1 MALEGTGNS
10 RRPSNQL
17 PVRRP
22 SEDARPAAPKPAE
35 PKPAQPNP
43 AERHE
48 RSSFTPRN
56 TLAKPGQTAES
67 SSLLTEN
74 SRDGKVN
81 CLDVAADWVD
91 KATPALRARSE
102 MVFLKDSRPG
112 AEGQSGHV
120 VVRQGNRVVDPSTG
134 KNYDNLQAFLKE
146 QPHYQPAGTLSG
158 NAAAKIFS
166 APPGSPERQRAISEA
181 KVPDSLQRMMV
192 ADSPQTAPA
201 TQTTPQAPAYSQAD
215 ADRDAAALYDAMEG
229 GVTGWGTDEDKIFKT
244 LEGKTPEQINL
255 IRKGYKDHYGKDM
268 DSVIRDELSGADE
281 RHAMALLQGDPAKSA
296 AVQVQAELDGVFGS
310 NEDLLKVLEKQT
322 PEQRQATAQK
332 FAEMNGGLKPGQ
344 SAQDFMLDKLG
355 KSLNS
360 EQLGR
365 ARNMLAAGQSQT
377 PEQKDQLEAQA
388 IKDGLKKDM
397 DGLGTDE
404 DRIFERLEKAT
415 PEQRKI
421 LAQDEALKNRLK
433 DELGT
438 EDYDRAMGLMQ
449 DNPAKA
455 DAARLTSAM
464 NGFFGA
470 DESGVRS
477 VLEGKKPEEL
487 ERIKAEYQQMTG
499 KSLEGEIRKWDG
511 ADKDVTLRL
520 LNPPKEGDTQGRADA
535 AAEKLKLA
543 VDGAGTD
550 EDAIRNVLKGKS
562 KQEINDISAAYQRK
576 YGEDLRSRLDS
587 ELGGRDHLEL
597 VKQDFDLGAVNDKDP
612 GAAQERVRRLREQQ
626 SNESGFG
633 TWVLDNVQRGIK
645 GGESDNDRLNRTL
658 GDAERSIQSGDTQ
671 AADRSVG
678 FATDDV
684 KSLQSSKDSLAEGAA
699 TAAVVVATTTA
710 VVLSGGAAT
719 PLAIAGYAALGA
731 TTRAATYELMQ
742 GGAAGWEDAGRQAL
756 IGAVEGG
763 TVVLPVTKGASVV
776 SSSAAKSVATTAGRE
791 VAENTV
797 LTAAKQGVKEGVV
810 GGAAGGA
817 VDAATRSET
826 WQNGL
831 ADGLGRVVEQAATGA
846 VIGGTAGGLTSAGLT
861 KALQPK
867 EIPVVRNPELSGSTA
882 HVRYDDGR
890 VRVEVGPNVSP
901 AQLQAHM
908 EVARELQKFD
918 GPLGKLREMK
928 SRLQEKLT
936 GMPGY
941 GSQGFESQLEVK
953 KLKGLIGE
961 LEKTEAATVG
971 SLKNAG
977 KTPESSTELARI
989 RSELDSLNTQLRAH
1003 EGAVDSLAPSRGFVA
1018 AEDSAGAAL
1027 AKEKG
1032 WPDPEPGY
1040 YWTLPQGASEPKIVR
1055 SSTDLPVREYDQAS
1069 RTFVDSLDGGRAAPK
1084 RFEPGTTAEK
1094 AFDEMGGNDPTSAFG
1109 KWVTTMENAGVMP
1122 EGADP
1127 TKSLRENLLASLKQK
1142 EGALDGVTH
1151 DTIRHNLKVPFKDK
1165 LLDHITDPAHLAT
1178 TQKYKDVL
1186 AKTGDAQQALR
1197 AASHHE
1203 MLEISN
1209 GLAIKEQGNLAE
1221 DWYLKTFGTKDSS
1234 TQVSVAQDHAKA
1246 QGVTL
1251 EKDRFADQVEVNDGT
1266 VRELKNVFTELK
1278 GEQKSQF
1285 DDLVKIASNKL
1296 EMKVKVGDDVSDVE
1310 AQSLVYT
1317 FLDPR
1322 GVRANTN
1329 FMKDQLALLP
1339 DGAPVK
1345 FEIFNAHGERKL
1357 ITQADQQELGT
1368 PAMKRWL
1375 SGEGSWKLPSE
1386 E

>member
-1 MALEGTGNS
+1 MALDGTGNS
-10 RRPSNQL
+10 RRLTTQV

-22 SEDARPAAPKPAE
+22 SEEARPAAPKPAE
-35 PKPAQPNP
+35 RKP

-48 RSSFTPRN
+48 RSSFTPQN
-56 TLAKPGQTAES
+56 PQVKPGQSAES

-74 SRDGKVN
+74 SRDGKAN

-120 VVRQGNRVVDPSTG
+120 VIRQGDRVVDPSSG

-158 NAAAKIFS
+158 NAAAKIFA
-166 APPGSPERQRAISEA
+166 APPGSAERQRAISEA

-192 ADSPQTAPA
+192 ADSPQAAP
-201 TQTTPQAPAYSQAD
+201 TTQAPAYSQAD
-215 ADRDAAALYDAMEG
+215 ADRDAASLYDAMEG

-281 RHAMALLQGDPAKSA
+281 KHAMALLQGDPAKSA

-344 SAQDFMLDKLG
+344 SAQDFMLDRLG
-355 KSLNS
+355 KELNP

-377 PEQKDQLEAQA
+377 PEQKNQLEAQA

-397 DGLGTDE
+397 DGWGTDE

-438 EDYDRAMGLMQ
+438 EDFDRAMGLMQ

-487 ERIKAEYQQMTG
+487 ERIKAEYQTMTG
-499 KSLEGEIRKWDG
+499 KSLEDEIRKWDG

-562 KQEINDISAAYQRK
+562 KAEINDISAAYQRK

-587 ELGGRDHLEL
+587 ELSGRDHLEL

-626 SNESGFG
+626 ANESGFG

-658 GDAERSIQSGDTQ
+658 GDAERAIQSGDTRT
-671 AADRSVG
+671 ADRSVG

-699 TAAVVVATTTA
+699 TAAVVVATTAA
-710 VVLSGGAAT
+710 VVATGGAAT
-719 PLAIAGYAALGA
+719 PLALAGYAALGA
-731 TTRAATYELMQ
+731 TTRAATYELIQ

-763 TVVLPVTKGASVV
+763 TVVLPVTKGASIATTT
-776 SSSAAKSVATTAGRE
+776 AAKSVATTAGRE

-797 LTAAKQGVKEGVV
+797 LTAARQGVKEGVV

-831 ADGLGRVVEQAATGA
+831 ADGLTRVAEQAATGA

-867 EIPVVRNPELSGSTA
+867 EIPVVRNPELTGNTA

-901 AQLQAHM
+901 AQLKAHM
-908 EVARELQKFD
+908 DVARELQKFD

-1003 EGAVDSLAPSRGFVA
+1003 ETAVDSLVPARGYVA
-1018 AEDSAGAAL
+1018 AEARAGAER
-1027 AKEKG
+1027 AKANG
-1032 WPDPEPGY
+1032 WPDAEKGY
-1040 YWTLPQGASEPKIVR
+1040 YWTLRSGQTEPQYIR
-1055 SSTDLPVREYDQAS
+1055 SSSDLPRREYD
-1069 RTFVDSLDGGRAAPK
+1069 TDLGKFVNSADEGPKPPK

-1094 AFDEMGGNDPTSAFG
+1094 AFDELGGNDPTTPFG
-1109 KWVTTMENAGVMP
+1109 KWVTTMENAKIVP

-1127 TKSLRENLLASLKQK
+1127 TKSLRENIIASLKK
-1142 EGALDGVTH
+1142 NEGALAGATH
-1151 DTIRHNLKVPFKDK
+1151 DNIRHGLKGPYKDK
-1165 LLDHITDPAHLAT
+1165 LLDHITNPAHLET
-1178 TQKYKDVL
+1178 TQKYQDVL
-1186 AKTGDAQQALR
+1186 ARTGDAQQALR
-1197 AASHHE
+1197 AASHDE
-1203 MLEISN
+1203 MLTVSN
-1209 GLAIKEQGNLAE
+1209 GMAIKEQGNLAE
-1221 DWYLKTFGTKDSS
+1221 AWYLKTFGTQDSS
-1234 TQVSVAQDHAKA
+1234 TQVSITQDHAKA

-1266 VRELKNVFTELK
+1266 VRELKNVYTALGPDEK
-1278 GEQKSQF
+1278 KQF
-1285 DDLVKIASNKL
+1285 GDLVKIASQNLQVKA
-1296 EMKVKVGDDVSDVE
+1296 KVGDDFANVE
-1310 AQSLVYT
+1310 AKSLVMS

-1322 GVRANTN
+1322 GVKANTN
-1329 FMKDQLALLP
+1329 FMKDQLEKLP

-1345 FEIFNAHGERKL
+1345 FEIFNANGERKF

-1368 PAMKRWL
+1368 PAMEAWL
-1375 SGEGSWKLPSE
+1375 KGEAPWKLPSE
-1386 E
+1386 G